1 MHSGSVLKQPTLNY
15 HQLQLAGCDAYTMPR
30 TFSLFSIRHTTIILV
45 DSGNLYMI
53 QGDFRHIDH
62 RSIVRTTIT
71 NRDVYNIESPV
82 TKKQMP
88 LTTSLGNDGKDI
100 IET

>member
-1 MHSGSVLKQPTLNY
+1 
-15 HQLQLAGCDAYTMPR
+15 
-30 TFSLFSIRHTTIILV
+30 
-45 DSGNLYMI
+45 MI